1 MTDTPSNREAVETYV
16 KQMAALVGLPIP
28 AECLEGVVDNMMR
41 TSAIARLVMEFPLPD
56 DLEAGPTF
64 EP

>member
-1 MTDTPSNREAVETYV
+1 MTETSSNRDAVETYV
-16 KQMAALVGLPIP
+16 EQVAALIGLPISP
-28 AECLEGVVDNMMR
+28 ECLEGVVDNMMR

>member
-1 MTDTPSNREAVETYV
+1 MTDTPSNREAIEAYV
-16 KQMAALVGLPIP
+16 KQMAALVGLSIP
-28 AECLEGVVDNMMR
+28 PECLEGVVDNMMR